1 MSYVDLAILSNV
13 PKIIWIKRSYYYDKI
28 IIFIMMIGMIRDI
41 VEKSSFGVCSSI
53 ARKMGISSS
62 RVRLYFIYTSFI
74 TMGSPL
80 IIYLVVAF
88 WLNLRTYLRKGYH
101 ILID

>member
-1 MSYVDLAILSNV
+1 
-13 PKIIWIKRSYYYDKI
+13 
-28 IIFIMMIGMIRDI
+28 MIQLLRDNI
-41 VEKSSFGVCSSI
+41 EKSSFGVCSSI

-80 IIYLVVAF
+80 IIYLIFAF
-88 WLNLRTYLRKGYH
+88 WINVRTYLRKGYH
-101 ILID
+101 LLIE

>member
-28 IIFIMMIGMIRDI
+28 IIFIMMIGMIGDI

-53 ARKMGISSS
+53 AAPEY
-62 RVRLYFIYTSFI
+62 VYTLSI
-74 TMGSPL
+74 LRSLLWVPL
-80 IIYLVVAF
+80 
-88 WLNLRTYLRKGYH
+88 
-101 ILID
+101 